1 MRNITD
7 SNHTQEKTVRTI
19 SWKQEKKTNTRH
31 KSKEDNKQTSKT
43 GNNHLR
49 LAQTSH
55 TNRECKMWKP
65 PSMWFIAKA
74 RQNYKNEV
82 QDRNT
87 VQSPVMFRL
96 LSNVVT
102 FTFISKFF

>member
-19 SWKQEKKTNTRH
+19 SWKQEKKTNTRY

-49 LAQTSH
+49 LAPTSIL
-55 TNRECKMWKP
+55 TGSARCGNLQACGLLLKPGKMTKMKSRTGTPAPKP
-65 PSMWFIAKA
+65 
-74 RQNYKNEV
+74 
-82 QDRNT
+82 
-87 VQSPVMFRL
+87 
-96 LSNVVT
+96 SNVQT
-102 FTFISKFF
+102 P